1 MVENQTIKDRLIIY
15 IKYLKISVRK
25 FEEKCNLA
33 NGYIKNI
40 RLSIT
45 PEKLRKI
52 SLHYPE
58 LNTGWL
64 MTGEGEMLKTSVTI
78 ENGDGSTQVIGDGNH
93 VSTPSTLDKALDE
106 IAAQRKVTEEALKAL
121 AKSQEQMSKLLEIM
135 KK

>member
-1 MVENQTIKDRLIIY
+1 MTENQTIKDRLILY
-15 IKYLKISVRK
+15 IKHLKLSVRK
-25 FEEKCNLA
+25 FEENCDLA

-45 PEKLRKI
+45 PDKLRKI

-64 MTGEGEMLKTSVTI
+64 MTGEGEMLKSSVNI

-93 VSTPSTLDKALDE
+93 VTAPSTLDKALDE
-106 IAAQRKVTEEALKAL
+106 IAAQRKLVE
-121 AKSQEQMSKLLEIM
+121 KSQEQIDRLLAVVEKLTE
-135 KK
+135 K

>member
-1 MVENQTIKDRLIIY
+1 MTENQTIKDRLILY
-15 IKYLKISVRK
+15 IKHLKLSVRK
-25 FEEKCNLA
+25 FEENCDLA

-45 PEKLRKI
+45 PDKLRKI

-64 MTGEGEMLKTSVTI
+64 MTGEGEMLKSSVNI

-93 VSTPSTLDKALDE
+93 VGTPSTLDKALDE
-106 IAAQRKVTEEALKAL
+106 IAAQRKLVE
-121 AKSQEQMSKLLEIM
+121 KSQEQIDRLLAVVEKLTE
-135 KK
+135 K